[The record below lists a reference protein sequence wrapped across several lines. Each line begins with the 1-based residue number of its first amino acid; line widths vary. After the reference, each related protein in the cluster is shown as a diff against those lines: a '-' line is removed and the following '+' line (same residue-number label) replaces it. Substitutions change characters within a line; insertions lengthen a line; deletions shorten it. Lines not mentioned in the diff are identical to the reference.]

1 MTIMQFVLL
10 AFALLAAAL
19 VGYLIPVLIQLKKTL
34 SSVDRLVE
42 ESEKEL
48 LPLLRDLGETAA
60 HVRHIATQADEAV
73 KNLGSATSS
82 IRGAAEKIG
91 LLGQVLEYLGGF
103 PEHSDGEPSVRFG
116 QRLGHGDQHHGELRL
131 PPRRIVPRQ

>member
-34 SSVDRLVE
+34 SSVDWLVE

-91 LLGQVLEYLGGF
+91 LLGQVLEKQVIPRVAVISALAFGIKKGMEF
-103 PEHSDGEPSVRFG
+103 LRKRKPEPQG
-116 QRLGHGDQHHGELRL
+116 
-131 PPRRIVPRQ
+131 

>member
-10 AFALLAAAL
+10 VFALLAAAL
-19 VGYLIPVLIQLKKTL
+19 VGYLIPALIQLKKTL
-34 SSVDRLVE
+34 CSVDRLVE

-91 LLGQVLEYLGGF
+91 LLRQVLEKQVIPRVAVISALAFGIKKGMEF
-103 PEHSDGEPSVRFG
+103 LRKRKPEPHE
-116 QRLGHGDQHHGELRL
+116 
-131 PPRRIVPRQ
+131 

>member
-1 MTIMQFVLL
+1 MTITQFVLL
-10 AFALLAAAL
+10 VFALLAAAL

-42 ESEKEL
+42 QAGGEL

-60 HVRHIATQADEAV
+60 HVRQIATQADEAV

-91 LLGQVLEYLGGF
+91 LLGQVLEKQVIPRVAVISALA
-103 PEHSDGEPSVRFG
+103 FG
-116 QRLGHGDQHHGELRL
+116 IKKGMEFLRK
-131 PPRRIVPRQ
+131 RKKESHD

>member
-10 AFALLAAAL
+10 VFAVLAAAL

-42 ESEKEL
+42 QAGGEL
-48 LPLLRDLGETAA
+48 LPLLRELGETAS

-91 LLGQVLEYLGGF
+91 LLGQVLEKQVIPRVAVISALAFGIKKGIGF
-103 PEHSDGEPSVRFG
+103 LRKRKQEP
-116 QRLGHGDQHHGELRL
+116 HG
-131 PPRRIVPRQ
+131 

>member
-91 LLGQVLEYLGGF
+91 LLGQVLEKQVIPRVALISALAFGIKKGMEF
-103 PEHSDGEPSVRFG
+103 LRKRKPEPHD
-116 QRLGHGDQHHGELRL
+116 
-131 PPRRIVPRQ
+131 

>member
-42 ESEKEL
+42 QAGGEL
-48 LPLLRDLGETAA
+48 LPLLRDLGETAS

-91 LLGQVLEYLGGF
+91 LLGQVLEKRVIPRVAVISALA
-103 PEHSDGEPSVRFG
+103 FG
-116 QRLGHGDQHHGELRL
+116 IKKGMEFLRK
-131 PPRRIVPRQ
+131 RKKESQG

>member
-10 AFALLAAAL
+10 AFAVLAAAL
-19 VGYLIPVLIQLKKTL
+19 VGYLIPVLIQLKKTH
-34 SSVDRLVE
+34 SSVDQLVKQAE
-42 ESEKEL
+42 GEL

-73 KNLGSATSS
+73 KNLGSATGS

-91 LLGQVLEYLGGF
+91 LLGQVLEKQVIPRVAVISAL
-103 PEHSDGEPSVRFG
+103 VFG
-116 QRLGHGDQHHGELRL
+116 VKKGMEFLQKRKKEKHG
-131 PPRRIVPRQ
+131 

>member
-10 AFALLAAAL
+10 VFALLAAAL

-48 LPLLRDLGETAA
+48 LPLLRDLGETAS

-91 LLGQVLEYLGGF
+91 LLGQVLEKQVIPRVAVISALA
-103 PEHSDGEPSVRFG
+103 FG
-116 QRLGHGDQHHGELRL
+116 IKKGMEFLRK
-131 PPRRIVPRQ
+131 RKKESHE

>member
-10 AFALLAAAL
+10 AFAVLAAAL

-48 LPLLRDLGETAA
+48 LPLLRDLGETAS

-91 LLGQVLEYLGGF
+91 LLGQVLEKRVIPRVAVISALA
-103 PEHSDGEPSVRFG
+103 FG
-116 QRLGHGDQHHGELRL
+116 IKKGMEFLRK
-131 PPRRIVPRQ
+131 RKKESHE

>member
-48 LPLLRDLGETAA
+48 LPLLRDLGETAT

-73 KNLGSATSS
+73 KNLGSATGS

-91 LLGQVLEYLGGF
+91 LLGQVLEKQVIPRVAVISALAFGVKKGIEF
-103 PEHSDGEPSVRFG
+103 LRKRKPET
-116 QRLGHGDQHHGELRL
+116 HG
-131 PPRRIVPRQ
+131 

>member
-48 LPLLRDLGETAA
+48 LPLLRDLGETAS

-91 LLGQVLEYLGGF
+91 LLGQVLEKQVIPRVAVISALA
-103 PEHSDGEPSVRFG
+103 FG
-116 QRLGHGDQHHGELRL
+116 IKKGMEFLRK
-131 PPRRIVPRQ
+131 RKKESHE

>member
-1 MTIMQFVLL
+1 MTIMHFVLL
-10 AFALLAAAL
+10 VFAVLAAAL

-34 SSVDRLVE
+34 SSVDQLVE

-60 HVRHIATQADEAV
+60 HVRHISTQADEAV
-73 KNLGSATSS
+73 KNLGSATGS

-91 LLGQVLEYLGGF
+91 LLGQVLEKQVIPRVAVISALAFGIKKGMEF
-103 PEHSDGEPSVRFG
+103 LRKRKREP
-116 QRLGHGDQHHGELRL
+116 HG
-131 PPRRIVPRQ
+131 